1 MYAPHTVTLY
11 NVINAVNP
19 ATFEDAEVAYITI
32 LRGVFFDAAKG
43 ANVRASGMESADS
56 VDLFIP
62 FSVTAVDG
70 TSGEAKSYADPDAF
84 IAAQDKS
91 ALWTL
96 TRSGDGVESF
106 FVKGEVVTTPTIARA
121 VSESYAVTK
130 VDMKDYGRTH
140 MRHWEVGGA

>member
-32 LRGVFFDAAKG
+32 LRGVFFDASKG
-43 ANVRASGMESADS
+43 ASVRASGLESADA
-56 VDLFIP
+56 VTLFIP

-70 TSGEAKSYADPDAF
+70 TSGGAKSYADPDAF
-84 IAAQDKS
+84 ISAQDKS